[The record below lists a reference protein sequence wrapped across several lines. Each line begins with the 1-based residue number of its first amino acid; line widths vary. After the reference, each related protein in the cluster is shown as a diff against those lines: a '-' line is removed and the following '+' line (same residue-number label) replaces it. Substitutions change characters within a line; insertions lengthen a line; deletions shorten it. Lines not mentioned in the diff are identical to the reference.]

1 MNSATECRVTK
12 DDGELKAVIQIVQHE
27 QTDHQEYIS
36 HTRGEECLLGC
47 GSSTGLLPI
56 ESNQEIGTQTHN
68 LPEDEQPQEVVR
80 KHHPEHTHA
89 EQNEFGEK
97 AVIAILIDGVSGH
110 VTNREPTNEKT

>member
-1 MNSATECRVTK
+1 MNCTAECGIAK

-68 LPEDEQPQEVVR
+68 LPEDEQPQEIVR
-80 KHHPEHTHA
+80 QNHAEHTHA
-89 EQNEFGEK
+89 KENEFGEE
-97 AVIAILIDGVSGH
+97 AVVSILIDGVGGH
-110 VTNREPTNEKT
+110 VTNREPTNEEA